1 METAYLSDGVTLLMN
16 MAEETQLSS
25 SQCLQFLG
33 IQMVSLDGFC
43 KFPGLLFALKVL
55 AGCIQPVMA
64 ESFE

>member
-1 METAYLSDGVTLLMN
+1 MN

-25 SQCLQFLG
+25 SQCLQFFG
-33 IQMVSLDGFC
+33 IQMVSLDGFR

>member
-25 SQCLQFLG
+25 SQCLQFFG
-33 IQMVSLDGFC
+33 IQMVSLDGFR

-55 AGCIQPVMA
+55 AGFIQPVMA